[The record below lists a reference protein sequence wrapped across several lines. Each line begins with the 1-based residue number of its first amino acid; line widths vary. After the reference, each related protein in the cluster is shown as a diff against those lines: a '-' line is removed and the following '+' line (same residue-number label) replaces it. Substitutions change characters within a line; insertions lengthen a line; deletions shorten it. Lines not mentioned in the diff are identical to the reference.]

1 LTIDCNQS
9 YSLFVSGAHSS
20 KVTSSMADSL
30 MILQGGGPTAVLNIS
45 LAAAVE
51 KALRSGAYR
60 KVYGARFG
68 AAGLAR
74 GEVCQLSNLS
84 AAELEQLRNTPGAA
98 LGSSRYKPSESDL
111 HRQLETLRSLDV
123 HSMLFMGGNGTMRG
137 AHLFTEFCA
146 AQSYALVAVGV
157 PKTVDN
163 DLAATDRCPGFAS
176 AARYVAQATREL
188 GLDLRSLPQPVT
200 ILETMG
206 RSVGWLA
213 AASALANTD
222 PGSAPH
228 LILIPEIAF
237 EPGSFLA
244 HIEDTVARLGWAVVV
259 AAEGIRYANG
269 SLVHS
274 VADTTQQDP
283 LKRPLTGGVAHH
295 LSEMVA
301 RELKMRCRSETP
313 GLLGRASIAHRSLQ
327 DVEDAVTVGAAG
339 VQALIDGQS
348 GTMVALTAVGS
359 VEPTKLVP
367 LEQVGGAERAI
378 PSAWIES
385 GPRAVNDSFCL
396 YLKPLVGEL
405 PQHTAELPT
414 LTLTNTGVC

>member
-1 LTIDCNQS
+1 
-9 YSLFVSGAHSS
+9 
-20 KVTSSMADSL
+20 

-51 KALRSGAYR
+51 KAQRSGAYR
-60 KVYGARFG
+60 RVYGARFG

-74 GEVCQLSNLS
+74 GEVCELTSLS
-84 AAELEQLRNTPGAA
+84 ATELGQLQDTPGAI
-98 LGSSRYKPSESDL
+98 LGSSRYKPSELDL
-111 HRQLETLRSLDV
+111 HRQLETLRTLDV

-137 AHLFTEFCA
+137 AHLFMEFCA
-146 AQSYALVAVGV
+146 AQSYALEVVGV

-163 DLAATDRCPGFAS
+163 DLTATDRCPGFAS
-176 AARYVAQATREL
+176 AARYVAQATKEL

-213 AASALANTD
+213 AASALAKTD
-222 PGSAPH
+222 PDSAPH
-228 LILIPEIAF
+228 LILIPEVAF
-237 EPGSFLA
+237 EYSSFLA
-244 HIEDTVARLGWAVVV
+244 CVEDTVARQGWAVVV

-274 VADTTQQDP
+274 AADTTQQDP

-295 LSEMVA
+295 LAEVVA

-313 GLLGRASIAHRSLQ
+313 GLLGRASIAHRSPQ
-327 DVEDAVTVGAAG
+327 DVEDAATVGTAG
-339 VQALIDGQS
+339 VQALVDGQS
-348 GTMVALTAVGS
+348 GNMVALTTVGS
-359 VEPTKLVP
+359 VEPTRLVP
-367 LEQVGGAERAI
+367 LEQVAGAERTI

-385 GPRAVNDSFCL
+385 GPRAVNDNFRL
-396 YLKPLVGEL
+396 YLKPLLGEL
-405 PQHTAELPT
+405 PKYAAELPT